1 VISAL
6 SSSDALTATAILAE
20 AFHDYPVMRYV
31 LGRAG
36 DYQARLLA
44 LVGFFVQARLL
55 REELVLGARNPA
67 GVVVAVALV
76 SLPGERPSPPAL
88 DEHREELWRRM
99 GAPARVR
106 YERFGDASHQFDL
119 AAPHHHLNMIGARR
133 AVAGQGYGRR
143 LLEAV
148 HHQADTMPLSA
159 GVSLSTET
167 RGNVALYHHFG
178 YSLQGHA
185 RVGPGLETWAFFRP
199 ARRRAETPAR

>member
-6 SSSDALTATAILAE
+6 SSSDARTATAILAE

-36 DYQARLLA
+36 NYEGRLLA

-55 REELVLGARNPA
+55 REELVLGAHDPA

-88 DEHREELWRRM
+88 DEHREELWRRL
-99 GAPARVR
+99 GARARAR
-106 YERFGDASHQFDL
+106 YERFGEASHQFDL
-119 AAPHHHLNMIGARR
+119 AAPHHHLNMIGAHPSF
-133 AVAGQGYGRR
+133 AGRGYGRR
-143 LLEAV
+143 LLDAV
-148 HHQADTMPLSA
+148 HHQADTMPLST

-167 RGNVALYHHFG
+167 RQNVALYNHFG

-185 RVGPGLETWAFFRP
+185 QVSLGLETWAFFRP
-199 ARRRAETPAR
+199 ARGRTEVPSS